1 MASTVN
7 THPTAIDRFEQCNL
21 KKFSTSTVSSI
32 FSGIILEG
40 ANPGQERAF
49 RKGVQAANQKLSE
62 LRFGQSPQITLHPV
76 LKHIEAG
83 NAYAAAAAGKFLFI
97 C

>member
-1 MASTVN
+1 M
-7 THPTAIDRFEQCNL
+7 HPKEIQYEYG
-21 KKFSTSTVSSI
+21 I
-32 FSGIILEG
+32 FHLSGIILEG

-83 NAYAAAAAGKFLFI
+83 NAYAAAAAG
-97 C
+97 